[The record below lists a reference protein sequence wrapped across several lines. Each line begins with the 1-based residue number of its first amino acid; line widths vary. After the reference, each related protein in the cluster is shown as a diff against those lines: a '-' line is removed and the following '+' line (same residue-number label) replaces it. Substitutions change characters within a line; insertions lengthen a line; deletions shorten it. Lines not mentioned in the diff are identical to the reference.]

1 MRNSQRKQKSLL
13 QKLTSP
19 KIVTAL
25 VAFTLVCCFAIG
37 GTVAWLV
44 TETDPVVNTFTYGD
58 INITLTETDTG
69 DNDNNPNTNKYVMV
83 PGNEIT
89 KDPLITVKKGSEA
102 NWLFV
107 KVSKSD
113 NFDEFMTYE
122 IADGWTKVDGETDV
136 YYREVSFSDKNLE
149 FNVIKNNKVT
159 VKGEEVTKDK
169 IDALTEST
177 LPKLTITAYAVQKA
191 NISTVTEAWGIA
203 KSN

>member
-19 KIVTAL
+19 KIVASL

-83 PGNEIT
+83 PGNKIT

-113 NFDEFMTYE
+113 NFNEFMTYE
-122 IADGWTKVDGETDV
+122 IADGWTIVDGETNV
-136 YYREVSFSDKNLE
+136 YYREVSFSDENLE
-149 FNVIKNNKVT
+149 FNVIKDNKVT

-191 NISTVTEAWGIA
+191 NISSVAEAWEIA

>member
-1 MRNSQRKQKSLL
+1 MRNSRRKQKSLL

-19 KIVTAL
+19 KVVASL

-89 KDPLITVKKGSEA
+89 KDPLITVEKGSEA

-107 KVSKSD
+107 KITRSD
-113 NFDEFMTYE
+113 NFNEFMTYE
-122 IADGWTKVDGETDV
+122 IADGWTIVDGETDV
-136 YYREVSFSDKNLE
+136 YYREVSFSDENIE

-191 NISTVTEAWGIA
+191 NISSVSEAWGIA